1 MRVQLGTFFGKYVKF
16 AEKTALTDGILFVDR
31 QELHALLTKDTNIEQ
46 ADVYVA
52 RPGDETRI
60 VHVLDVLE
68 PRFKI
73 SPQGSTFP
81 GSLGTPG
88 SCGEGQT
95 HRLSGVALV
104 STADAEARSAEF
116 HEAIQESI
124 IDMAGPGAELG
135 PFGRMANLIL
145 SLRPRGSCS
154 IQEYENSLTLA
165 GFRAAEYLGKAT
177 AKLKPDLVETF
188 ELVNADASLP
198 RVVYIR
204 VCDNDVTIYGQGTNH
219 ASFIPTLL
227 HPNELL
233 DGAVAN
239 IAWWAGNERN
249 VTYTQTNDP
258 VVKALYARH
267 AKELNFVGVVVSGRS
282 GRNYADKEHRAR
294 YVVKLAGLLG
304 AQNAIISWVKGGSSQ
319 IDLMLTC
326 QMCERSNVKTVL
338 LVSCYGGPTGI
349 DQPFV
354 FTVPEATAL
363 ISNGNPDATVHL
375 PAMKRA
381 VGGETIYETG
391 QPALEPLVCSTRT
404 VLGAAN
410 RMGFNCMT
418 TGEY

>member
-1 MRVQLGTFFGKYVKF
+1 MRLELGSFFVKDVEFAGKTQLTNC
-16 AEKTALTDGILFVDR
+16 TLFIDR
-31 QELHALLTKDTNIEQ
+31 DELRALLTEDPNVEQ
-46 ADVYVA
+46 ADIYIA

-68 PRFKI
+68 PRIKI

-88 SCGEGQT
+88 GCGEGRT

-104 STADAEARSAEF
+104 TTADLAERSAEF
-116 HEAIQESI
+116 HEAVQESI
-124 IDMAGPGAELG
+124 IDMTGPGAQLG
-135 PFGRMANLIL
+135 PFGKKVNLIL
-145 SLRPRGSCS
+145 SMRPRGSCS
-154 IQEYENSLTLA
+154 IQECENSLTLT

-177 AKLKPDLVETF
+177 ARLKPDLVETF
-188 ELVNADASLP
+188 ELVSADASLP
-198 RVVYIR
+198 KVVYIR
-204 VCDNDVTIYGQGTNH
+204 VCDNDVSIYGHGTNH
-219 ASFIPTLL
+219 ASFMPALL

-233 DGAVAN
+233 DGAVVN

-249 VTYTQTNDP
+249 ITYTQMNEP
-258 VVKALYARH
+258 VVRTLYARH

-294 YVVKLAGLLG
+294 YVVKLASLLG
-304 AQNAIISWVKGGSSQ
+304 AQSAVISWVKGGSSQ

-326 QMCERSNVKTVL
+326 QMFERINVKTVL

-354 FTVPEATAL
+354 FTVPEATAI

-375 PAMKRA
+375 PAMKCV
-381 VGGETIYETG
+381 VGGELIYETG
-391 QPALEPLVCSTRT
+391 QPAQAPLVCSMRT
-404 VLGAAN
+404 LVAAAN
-410 RMGFNCMT
+410 RMGFNRVT
-418 TGEY
+418 TREY